1 MRARAVAHDLA
12 PVCAARRA
20 QESAVH
26 RHQPRLR
33 GCLWCQQAS
42 QVPCWWRYRKRSSVS
57 ALWRCLRRVRLSIV
71 EMGVEDKMTPAD
83 HNGGYSHP
91 TTRSTVSDPIMPSVP
106 SLNDSVKLLVGIGA
120 RQQVLLS
127 TLLPPSS
134 HFPPRSGCL
143 AVLGYGAVLWPEGR
157 LTAGYRLEG
166 PVGGIC
172 RRGNQSFGVRMMV

>member
-1 MRARAVAHDLA
+1 MGVT
-12 PVCAARRA
+12 
-20 QESAVH
+20 
-26 RHQPRLR
+26 
-33 GCLWCQQAS
+33 
-42 QVPCWWRYRKRSSVS
+42 
-57 ALWRCLRRVRLSIV
+57 IV

-166 PVGGIC
+166 PVRAIS
-172 RRGNQSFGVRMMV
+172 RRDNQAFGERVML

>member
-1 MRARAVAHDLA
+1 MAPSLLYAELSCMRARAVAHHLA
-12 PVCAARRA
+12 LFVLLAGRRK
-20 QESAVH
+20 SAVH

-57 ALWRCLRRVRLSIV
+57 ALWRCLRRVWLSIV

-134 HFPPRSGCL
+134 HFPPRSGCFAVVVDR
-143 AVLGYGAVLWPEGR
+143 AVL
-157 LTAGYRLEG
+157 
-166 PVGGIC
+166 
-172 RRGNQSFGVRMMV
+172 